1 MLKCPHCGGSQ
12 FKAVIKRAGAI
23 QLTEGGATI
32 LKELDKFSY
41 EVVGCLNPACKKA
54 LTNADLVDDA
64 PCAKCGTVHKSEDLV
79 DGLCPICHAMKDRPE
94 LAQASTEDL
103 IRMLLEAEKRNSTPK
118 GDKIEEK
125 LEKSD
130 ATVEKVAEKAEK
142 AAATETPTP
151 EQGNSQT
158 EEEKASEGEELSPQQ
173 RAAQTRKANAE
184 KKKAE
189 EEAARVATIAMS
201 MAQQA
206 VAEKAV
212 ETPQEVVPEVA
223 PVVVAEEIVTEA
235 PQVAQQV
242 APQEVITEESPF
254 EPDFGSMSELPEGDD
269 FPMPAFTDNP
279 F

>member
-41 EVVGCLNPACKKA
+41 EVVGCLNPSCKKP
-54 LTNADLVDDA
+54 LTNADLVDDT

-125 LEKSD
+125 LEKSE
-130 ATVEKVAEKAEK
+130 AAAEKVAEKAEK
-142 AAATETPTP
+142 VTPPETSEP
-151 EQGNSQT
+151 EQGKSQG
-158 EEEKASEGEELSPQQ
+158 EEEKASEVEELSPQQ

-189 EEAARVATIAMS
+189 EAAALAM
-201 MAQQA
+201 AEQA
-206 VAEKAV
+206 AA
-212 ETPQEVVPEVA
+212 ETPQEVAQEAEPVA
-223 PVVVAEEIVTEA
+223 TQEAVVE
-235 PQVAQQV
+235 
-242 APQEVITEESPF
+242 APQEVIAEESPF
-254 EPDFGSMSELPEGDD
+254 EPDFGAMSSLPEGDD

>member
-23 QLTEGGATI
+23 SLTEGGATI
-32 LKELDKFSY
+32 LKELEKFSY
-41 EVVGCLNPACKKA
+41 EVVGCLNPSCKKA

-64 PCAKCGTVHKSEDLV
+64 PCTKCGTVHKSEDLV

-125 LEKSD
+125 LEKSE

-142 AAATETPTP
+142 VPPLETSAP
-151 EQGNSQT
+151 EEGKSQPM
-158 EEEKASEGEELSPQQ
+158 EEKASEGEELSPQQ

-189 EEAARVATIAMS
+189 EEAARVAAIAVS

-206 VAEKAV
+206 VAEKAA
-212 ETPQEVVPEVA
+212 EAPQEAVPEAA
-223 PVVVAEEIVTEA
+223 PVVAEEAVVQT
-235 PQVAQQV
+235 Q
-242 APQEVITEESPF
+242 QEVITEESSF
-254 EPDFGSMSELPEGDD
+254 EPDFGAMSSLPEGDD

>member
-23 QLTEGGATI
+23 QLTEGGGATI
-32 LKELDKFSY
+32 LKELEKFSY
-41 EVVGCLNPACKKA
+41 EVVGCLNPSCKKA

-64 PCAKCGTVHKSEDLV
+64 PCTKCGTVHKSEDLV

-125 LEKSD
+125 LEKSEV
-130 ATVEKVAEKAEK
+130 AVEKVAEKAEK
-142 AAATETPTP
+142 ATPPETSAP
-151 EQGNSQT
+151 EQGQSQG

-189 EEAARVATIAMS
+189 EEAARVAAIAVS

-206 VAEKAV
+206 VAEQAGRNSSRSCSGNSTSGCRRSSI
-212 ETPQEVVPEVA
+212 E
-223 PVVVAEEIVTEA
+223 
-235 PQVAQQV
+235 

-254 EPDFGSMSELPEGDD
+254 EPDFGAMSSLPEGDD
-269 FPMPAFTDNP
+269 FPMPSFTDNP